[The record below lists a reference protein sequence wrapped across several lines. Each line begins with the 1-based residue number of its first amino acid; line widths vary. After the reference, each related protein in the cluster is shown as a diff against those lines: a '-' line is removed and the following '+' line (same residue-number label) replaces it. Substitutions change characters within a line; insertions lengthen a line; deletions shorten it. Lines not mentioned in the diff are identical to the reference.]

1 MCVYVC
7 VCVCLSVSVYV
18 RVCVYPSG
26 VLGQV
31 SGALELAEQIQAG
44 EIPDCDGIY
53 VAVGSSCTISGLVL
67 GVALAR
73 KLGLR
78 AFRKEGFRLHL
89 VPIHHVFALL
99 SRTTGLY
106 TSGYSRYIPL
116 TVRHSIHS
124 TCLCLRQLGGPDV
137 LREALSVLDNQV
149 VVHDSAE
156 LVGSY
161 GAHSQPSLQCARL
174 FDSSAELTSLSGDA
188 AQGLWLCGHFTAK
201 GLAALCDDLLL
212 PGNTDKNMVRCFLGG
227 GVHGCFSWALP
238 PFGCGGVSS
247 L

>member
-1 MCVYVC
+1 MCAYVC
-7 VCVCLSVSVYV
+7 VCVCVC
-18 RVCVYPSG
+18 VCVYPSG

-73 KLGLR
+73 KLGLG

-124 TCLCLRQLGGPDV
+124 TCLTLRQLGGPDV
-137 LREALSVLDNQV
+137 LREALSVLDNEV
-149 VVHDSAE
+149 VVHDRAD
-156 LVGSY
+156 LVGTY

-174 FDSSAELTSLSGDA
+174 FDSSAELTLLSGDA
-188 AQGLWLCGHFTAK
+188 APGLWLCGHFTAK
-201 GLAALCDDLLL
+201 ALAALCHDLLQ
-212 PGNTDKNMVRCFLGG
+212 PGNTGKNMVRCFFFLWW
-227 GVHGCFSWALP
+227 VHGCFS
-238 PFGCGGVSS
+238 
-247 L
+247 